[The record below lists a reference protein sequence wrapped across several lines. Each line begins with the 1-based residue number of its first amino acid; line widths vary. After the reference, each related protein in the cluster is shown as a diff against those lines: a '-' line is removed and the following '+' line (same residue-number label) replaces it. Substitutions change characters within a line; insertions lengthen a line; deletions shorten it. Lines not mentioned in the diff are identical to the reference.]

1 MALHALEG
9 RAEAH
14 FAKLSR
20 CACERVGA
28 RTHVFDESMNEF
40 FMFADRRST
49 PAFWLGSLF
58 VVAGVLLHLP
68 MFVMARSMHYQLA
81 GMPMG
86 AGMLCGM
93 ACILGGVVAAAYGL
107 QPKEA
112 STSPTMPHERIVA
125 PEDAPLTLWHW
136 GAGAALAMALVIDI
150 MKPASLGFVVPG
162 MRVEYGISSAKAAM
176 LPFVALCGTALG
188 SFVWGALADLY
199 GRRATILL
207 SAVMFVGTS
216 ICGAM
221 PSFNWNLLMC
231 FLMGASAGGM
241 LPVAYAL
248 LAEIMP
254 TRHRGWSL
262 VVVGGIGAL
271 GGYLAASGLS
281 ALLQP
286 VFGWRIMWFLNLPSG
301 LILIALSPLIPESAR
316 FLVHIGRPE
325 EARATLA
332 RFGSVVVSETP
343 DWDEEA
349 KLDHSHLPPTDRRY
363 LGTTAAL
370 TIAALSWGFV
380 NFGLLL
386 WIPSELIAEGHN
398 MGVAAAILARSSFI
412 AVPVVAVA
420 AVLYSRWS
428 TKGSLLIMTAATA
441 LGLLAL
447 LLRQMGVPAASDP
460 VIALTLLIVGSTGV
474 ISILLPYAAESYPLR
489 IRGRATGWVAGC
501 SKAGGL
507 ICQGLSV
514 LALVPAIG
522 AAAIE
527 IAIPVL
533 LGLALIA
540 LYGHET
546 RGRDLRVLE
555 AVR

>member
-1 MALHALEG
+1 
-9 RAEAH
+9 
-14 FAKLSR
+14 
-20 CACERVGA
+20 
-28 RTHVFDESMNEF
+28 
-40 FMFADRRST
+40 MFADRRST
-49 PAFWLGSLF
+49 AAFWLGSLF
-58 VVAGVLLHLP
+58 VVIGVGLHLP

-86 AGMLCGM
+86 TGMLCGM
-93 ACILGGVVAAAYGL
+93 ACIVGGAAAAAYGL

-112 STSPTMPHERIVA
+112 STSPMVAHERIVA

-162 MRVEYGISSAKAAM
+162 MKVEYGISSEKAAL

-207 SAVMFVGTS
+207 SAVMFIGTS

-231 FLMGASAGGM
+231 FLMGISAGGM

-262 VVVGGIGAL
+262 VVVGGMGAL

-286 VFGWRIMWFLNLPSG
+286 VFGWRVMWFLNLPSG
-301 LILIALSPLIPESAR
+301 LILVALSPLIPESAR

-386 WIPSELIAEGHN
+386 WVPSQLIAEGHN

-428 TKGSLLIMTAATA
+428 TKGSLLIMTAVTA

-447 LLRQMGVPAASDP
+447 LLRQMGVAVASNP
-460 VIALTLLIVGSTGV
+460 VVTLTLLIVGSTGV

-522 AAAIE
+522 AAAVE

-540 LYGHET
+540 VYGHET
-546 RGRDLRVLE
+546 RGRDLRALE
-555 AVR
+555 TIS

>member
-1 MALHALEG
+1 MHEL
-9 RAEAH
+9 
-14 FAKLSR
+14 
-20 CACERVGA
+20 
-28 RTHVFDESMNEF
+28 
-40 FMFADRRST
+40 FMFADRRSA

-58 VVAGVLLHLP
+58 VVIGVSLHLP
-68 MFVMARSMHYQLA
+68 MFLMARGMHYQLA

-86 AGMLCGM
+86 AGMLWGM
-93 ACILGGVVAAAYGL
+93 ACIIGGAGSAAFGL
-107 QPKEA
+107 QPKKA
-112 STSPTMPHERIVA
+112 SIGASAVHERIVA
-125 PEDAPLTLWHW
+125 PEDAPLTAWHW
-136 GAGAALAMALVIDI
+136 AAGAALAAALVVDI
-150 MKPASLGFVVPG
+150 MKVSSLGFVIPG
-162 MRVEYGISSAKAAM
+162 MRLEYGVSPAD
-176 LPFVALCGTALG
+176 VALLPLSALTGATLG

-207 SAVMFVGTS
+207 SAVMFIGTS

-221 PSFNWNLLMC
+221 PSFDWNLLMC

-262 VVVGGIGAL
+262 IVVGSAGAL
-271 GGYLAASGLS
+271 GGYLAASGFS

-286 VFGWRIMWFLNLPSG
+286 EFGWRIMWFLNLPSG
-301 LILIALSPLIPESAR
+301 LILIAVSPLIPESAR

-332 RFGSVVVSETP
+332 RFGSVVVSESE

-349 KLDHSHLPPTDRRY
+349 KLDHSHLPPVDRRFA
-363 LGTTAAL
+363 GSTIAL

-386 WIPSELIAEGHN
+386 WLPGELIAEGRN
-398 MGVAAAILARSSFI
+398 MGVAATLIARSSFI
-412 AVPVVAVA
+412 AIPVVAVA

-428 TKGSLLIMTAATA
+428 TKGSLLVMTGITA
-441 LGLLAL
+441 LGLLAVVA
-447 LLRQMGVPAASDP
+447 RQNGVAAASNP

-474 ISILLPYAAESYPLR
+474 ISILLPYTAENYPLR

-501 SKAGGL
+501 SKGGGL
-507 ICQGLSV
+507 ICQGLGA
-514 LALVPAIG
+514 LTLVPAIG
-522 AAAIE
+522 ASA
-527 IAIPVL
+527 IAITIPTVL
-533 LGLALIA
+533 SLGLIFACCR
-540 LYGHET
+540 ET
-546 RGRDLRVLE
+546 RGRDLRELE
-555 AVR
+555 SSQAMSA

>member
-1 MALHALEG
+1 
-9 RAEAH
+9 
-14 FAKLSR
+14 
-20 CACERVGA
+20 
-28 RTHVFDESMNEF
+28 
-40 FMFADRRST
+40 
-49 PAFWLGSLF
+49 
-58 VVAGVLLHLP
+58 
-68 MFVMARSMHYQLA
+68 
-81 GMPMG
+81 
-86 AGMLCGM
+86 
-93 ACILGGVVAAAYGL
+93 
-107 QPKEA
+107 
-112 STSPTMPHERIVA
+112 
-125 PEDAPLTLWHW
+125 
-136 GAGAALAMALVIDI
+136 
-150 MKPASLGFVVPG
+150 
-162 MRVEYGISSAKAAM
+162 
-176 LPFVALCGTALG
+176 
-188 SFVWGALADLY
+188 
-199 GRRATILL
+199 
-207 SAVMFVGTS
+207 
-216 ICGAM
+216 
-221 PSFNWNLLMC
+221 
-231 FLMGASAGGM
+231 M

-332 RFGSVVVSETP
+332 RFGSVVVSDTP

-363 LGTTAAL
+363 LGATAAL

-386 WIPSELIAEGHN
+386 WIPSELIGEGHN
-398 MGVAAAILARSSFI
+398 MGVAAAILARSSLI

-428 TKGSLLIMTAATA
+428 TKGSLLVMTAVTA

-447 LLRQMGVPAASDP
+447 LLRQMGVPAASNP
-460 VIALTLLIVGSTGV
+460 VVALTLLIVGSTGV
-474 ISILLPYAAESYPLR
+474 ISILLPYTAESYPLR

-501 SKAGGL
+501 SKVGGL
-507 ICQGLSV
+507 FCQGLSV

-522 AAAIE
+522 AAALE

-555 AVR
+555 VDR

>member
-1 MALHALEG
+1 MN
-9 RAEAH
+9 
-14 FAKLSR
+14 KL
-20 CACERVGA
+20 
-28 RTHVFDESMNEF
+28 

-58 VVAGVLLHLP
+58 VVVGVLLHLP
-68 MFVMARSMHYQLA
+68 MFVMARSMDYQLA

-86 AGMLCGM
+86 AGMMCGM
-93 ACILGGVVAAAYGL
+93 ACIIGGVVAAAYGL

-112 STSPTMPHERIVA
+112 STSPMLAHERIVA

-136 GAGAALAMALVIDI
+136 GAGVALAMALVIDI

-162 MRVEYGISSAKAAM
+162 MEVEYGISSAKAAL
-176 LPFVALCGTALG
+176 LPFLALCGTALG

-207 SAVMFVGTS
+207 SAVMFIGTS

-221 PSFNWNLLMC
+221 PSFGWNLLMC
-231 FLMGASAGGM
+231 FLMGLSAGGM

-262 VVVGGIGAL
+262 VVVGGAGAL

-332 RFGSVVVSETP
+332 RFGSVVVTETP

-349 KLDHSHLPPTDRRY
+349 KLDHSPLPPTDRRY

-370 TIAALSWGFV
+370 TIAAMSWGFV

-386 WIPSELIAEGHN
+386 WVPSELIAEGHN

-428 TKGSLLIMTAATA
+428 TKGALIVMTAVTA

-447 LLRQMGVPAASDP
+447 MLRQMGVSVASNP
-460 VIALTLLIVGSTGV
+460 VVALTLLIVGSTGV

-501 SKAGGL
+501 SKSGGL

-514 LALVPAIG
+514 LAVVPAIG

-555 AVR
+555 TIS